1 MKHKDRL
8 FKAIVIGT
16 TPTGIAAANKMGEL
30 GVPVTLVDAMPDLD
44 RKLAADVYAL
54 KSGVPFNYA
63 HRPGLIRLLR
73 NPRIQCH
80 MPATIADIKRNP
92 QGFRVKI
99 RKAPAYVD
107 PEKCI
112 LCGKCVEN
120 CPVTLADGR
129 KPIHFESRRSLPGRP
144 VIDKRRMPLC
154 QAECPLGV
162 NVQGYM
168 ALTRAGK
175 YAEAYALIRKD
186 NVLPGICGRI
196 CTHPC
201 EIACRRGNLD
211 EPLAI
216 RDIKRF
222 VSDYVRK
229 HPLPE
234 NKEPAGPTRNERI
247 AVIGSG
253 PAGLAAA
260 AELALMGYP
269 VTVMEQEDEI
279 GGLLRYGIGPHR
291 LPRDIL
297 DEEIDVIRRM
307 GVTLVTGRVVDFE
320 KDLPELAKEFAAV
333 ILTTGTW
340 HDRPLG
346 MPGEDLDG
354 VEGCISFLTRY
365 YRGRADSVKGKHAA
379 VIGDGNAAFDLART
393 LKRIGASVTLLSWFP
408 MDMIPADHHEIKGAE
423 EEGVKIIDNTRVVEF
438 LGENGRMT
446 RLVCRTTKPG
456 KPGADGIA
464 WPVTVK
470 DAKPFEMAFDLAF
483 VAIGQ
488 TGDLHAASD
497 TCGFARNEA
506 GLICADPSGRTA
518 MKNVFAAGDA
528 VTGPKAVVHAMAGGR
543 NIARAVHQSFA
554 GNKKDADAMT
564 AGQAT
569 RSADRDFDP
578 IPDNIPS
585 LARPVVPEMQPAV
598 RCDNFDEVAL
608 GFDLQQALFE
618 AGRCLQCGV
627 CAECVQCITECGAIN
642 AIDHTEAETD
652 IIEHAGVVIIADP
665 EMAPAIR
672 GEDVIRAYGPA
683 TAQVD
688 VNAMMLRGYAAAA
701 QAMTLL
707 KGMQNRQKGHGTSFS
722 PPDPGL
728 SPDIRIGV
736 IACRCNDSFGWTD
749 AMTDFVSGL
758 SRQPDIIFS
767 DVVASA
773 CNPEGI
779 AAILRA
785 VREKEITRLVL
796 ASCVC
801 CPLNFVCSACT
812 YPRSRLKDA
821 LFNGTGIS
829 RSMVQPYN
837 MRGEVLSFLE
847 RDPDLAFKRF
857 TGMMNR
863 SVSRSRNLKPFPS
876 PARNYNFTT
885 AVIGC
890 SEAALEAAATLA
902 DFGLEVFLFGVANES
917 CGEGDLH
924 PNIHYFKNAVV
935 RGISGTLG
943 NFQVMAAEG
952 DTQRTL
958 QAGAVI
964 LSEKAR
970 KAVEYIRQEELP
982 GHRIASSLQEAGVD
996 GIPFQYPGMTAI
1008 SGLFLAEPQGIRVS
1022 ARRKGAAVA
1031 VLAAAVM
1038 PRGPR
1043 QNKGYMVVVQEDICR
1058 GCGRCIGVC
1067 PFEAIDMTRNSLGGW
1082 HAVIDEALCKGCG
1095 NCISVCPSNAA
1106 ESPYRDLAFLEQTI
1120 AELMDAPTVV

>member
-1 MKHKDRL
+1 MKQKDRL
-8 FKAIVIGT
+8 FKAVVIGA
-16 TPTGIAAANKMGEL
+16 TPAGIAAANKMGEL

-44 RKLAADVYAL
+44 RKLAADAYVL

-63 HRPGLIRLLR
+63 HRPGLLRLLR
-73 NPRIQCH
+73 NPRVGCQ
-80 MPATIADIKRNP
+80 MPAAVADVKRNP

-107 PEKCI
+107 PEQCV
-112 LCGKCVEN
+112 LCGKCVES
-120 CPVTLADGR
+120 CPVTLANGR
-129 KPIHFESRRSLPGRP
+129 KPIYFESRRSLPGRP
-144 VIDKRRMPLC
+144 VIDKRRTPLC

-201 EIACRRGNLD
+201 EIACRRKDLD

-234 NKEPAGPTRNERI
+234 NQEPAGPARNERI

-260 AELALMGYP
+260 AELAALGYP
-269 VTVMEQEDEI
+269 VTVMEREDEI
-279 GGLLRYGIGPHR
+279 GGLLRYGIGHHR

-297 DEEIDVIRRM
+297 DEEIDAIRRM
-307 GVTLVTGRVVDFE
+307 GVTFVTGRGVDFE
-320 KDLPELAKEFAAV
+320 NDLPELAKDFAAV
-333 ILTTGTW
+333 ILAGGTW

-346 MPGEDLDG
+346 MPGEDLEG

-365 YRGRADSVKGKHAA
+365 YRGRAESVKGKHAA

-393 LKRIGASVTLLSWFP
+393 LKRVGASVTLLSWFP
-408 MDMIPADHHEIKGAE
+408 MDMIPADPHEIKGAE

-438 LGENGRMT
+438 LGENGRMN

-456 KPGADGIA
+456 KPGPDGIA

-488 TGDLHAASD
+488 TGDLHASD
-497 TCGFARNEA
+497 ACGFERNEA
-506 GLICADPSGRTA
+506 GLICADAMGRTA

-543 NIARAVHQSFA
+543 NIARSVLRFLA
-554 GNKKDADAMT
+554 GNKQDADVMT
-564 AGQAT
+564 AD
-569 RSADRDFDP
+569 RSARPAERDFDP
-578 IPDNIPS
+578 IPDDIPS

-598 RCDNFDEVAL
+598 RCNTFDEVAL
-608 GFDLQQALFE
+608 GFDPQQALFE
-618 AGRCLQCGV
+618 AGRCLQCGI
-627 CAECVQCITECGAIN
+627 CSECRQCITECGAIH
-642 AIDHTEAETD
+642 AIDHGEAETD

-665 EMAPAIR
+665 DMAPAIR

-688 VNAMMLRGYAAAA
+688 VYAMMLRGYAAAA

-707 KGMQNRQKGHGTSFS
+707 KGMHQRQKGHGTSFS

-728 SPDIRIGV
+728 SPEIRIGV

-749 AMTDFVSGL
+749 AMTDFVGGL
-758 SRQPDIIFS
+758 TRESDIVFS
-767 DVVASA
+767 DVVDSA
-773 CNPEGI
+773 CTPEGI

-801 CPLNFVCSACT
+801 CPLNFVCSSCT
-812 YPRSRLKDA
+812 YSRSRLKDG

-890 SEAALEAAATLA
+890 SEASLEAAATLA
-902 DFGLEVFLFGVANES
+902 DFGLEVFLFGVAGES
-917 CGEGDLH
+917 CGQEGLH

-935 RGISGTLG
+935 KGISGTLG
-943 NFQVMAAEG
+943 NFQVMAVEG
-952 DTQRTL
+952 DNHRTL

-964 LSEKAR
+964 LSEKGR
-970 KAVEYIRQEELP
+970 KTIDYIRQEELP

-1008 SGLFLAEPQGIRVS
+1008 SGLFLAEPPGIRVS

-1043 QNKGYMVVVQEDICR
+1043 QNKGYMVVVREDICR